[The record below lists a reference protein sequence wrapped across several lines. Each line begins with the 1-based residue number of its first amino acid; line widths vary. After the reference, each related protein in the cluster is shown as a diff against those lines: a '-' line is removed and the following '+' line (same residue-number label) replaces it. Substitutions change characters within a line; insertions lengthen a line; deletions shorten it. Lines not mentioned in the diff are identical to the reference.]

1 MQPILEVQGLSAGYD
16 ASRIL
21 FDVSFDV
28 HDGECVCL
36 LGRNGM
42 GKTTTMRSVMNLTRR
57 LGWTI
62 RYRGRDL
69 GKLSSYEI
77 ARLGISLVPEDRRI
91 FSDLTVEEN
100 LRVADA
106 KGEWTLARVY
116 ALFPELREFAARKG
130 GLLSGGQQQ
139 MLTIG
144 RSLMTSPRLLLL
156 DEPSEGIAPIVV
168 QRLRDQIIE
177 LKRSGLTLVLAEQS
191 LAFCLAVSDR
201 VVVLEKGHVRFTG
214 TTASFAQDAPLQQRL
229 LGVGH

>member
-1 MQPILEVQGLSAGYD
+1 MQPLLEVQTLSAGYD

-28 HDGECVCL
+28 HAGECVCL

-42 GKTTTMRSVMNLTRR
+42 GKTTTMRSVLNLTRR
-57 LGWTI
+57 LGGAI
-62 RYRGRDL
+62 RFRDRDVS
-69 GKLSSYEI
+69 KLSSFEI

-91 FSDLTVEEN
+91 FADLTVEEN

-106 KGEWTLARVY
+106 GCEWTLARVY
-116 ALFPELREFAARKG
+116 ALFPELREFSARKG

-144 RSLMTSPRLLLL
+144 RSLMTSPKLLLL

-191 LAFCLAVSDR
+191 LSFCLAVSDR
-201 VVVLEKGHVRFTG
+201 VVVLEKGHVRFMG
-214 TTASFAQDAPLQQRL
+214 ATAAFAQDTALQQRL

>member
-1 MQPILEVQGLSAGYD
+1 MQPILEVHGLSAGYD
-16 ASRIL
+16 ASQIL
-21 FDVSFDV
+21 FDIAFDV
-28 HDGECVCL
+28 HDGECLCL

-42 GKTTTMRSVMNLTRR
+42 GKTTTIRSVMSLTRR
-57 LGWTI
+57 LGGTI

-91 FSDLTVEEN
+91 FADLTVEEN

-156 DEPSEGIAPIVV
+156 DEPSEGIAPLVV

-214 TTASFAQDAPLQQRL
+214 ATAAFAQDTALQQRL